1 MLIAVS
7 LHTDAVH
14 LFLVVTTNITC
25 IFILNQ
31 FVPGQSATLT
41 DFPGLRASLLLST
54 QIPPLKLQISFY
66 SLAYLATHQADTK

>member
-1 MLIAVS
+1 MLIAAS
-7 LHTDAVH
+7 IHTDAVY
-14 LFLVVTTNITC
+14 LFLVVTANITC

-54 QIPPLKLQISFY
+54 QSHL
-66 SLAYLATHQADTK
+66 